1 MYADL
6 SFNKELLA
14 VLYKRWGKQPLSP
27 AEELL
32 LNNWLAVSPGNR
44 ETLRAIESG
53 DWAQTGLK
61 GWKREHAEAIWNK
74 SRTGVPVSS
83 VRPVFGIRKWYWAA
97 AAVLLLLSLGI
108 YRWTAVRKTELA
120 AADKNIAT
128 PATITPGKNGAIL
141 TLADGKQVV
150 LDSLDNG
157 VIANQ
162 NGSKAALKN
171 GQLTYHPTGNAS
183 GSIVYNIMSTPKGRQ
198 FNMVLPDGTGVWLN
212 AASSIRYPTV
222 FTGTERK
229 VTITGE
235 AYFEVAA
242 NAGMPFRVIVGNQAE
257 IEVLGTDFNINAYD
271 NEKTLN
277 TTLLEGSV
285 KIRAKGKNVLLK
297 PGQQAQVSTDIK
309 VINDADI
316 NKTIAWKNGLFNF
329 NDATLEE
336 VMKQLERWYDIE
348 VVYEKGIPDIHFGGG
363 MSKNIPLSDLLMILE
378 KSKVHFHIEGRK
390 LTVLP

>member
-1 MYADL
+1 MHADL

-14 VLYKRWGKQPLSP
+14 VLYKRWEKQPLSP
-27 AEELL
+27 AEQLL
-32 LNNWLAVSPGNR
+32 LNNWLAVSPDNR
-44 ETLRAIESG
+44 ETLQTIESG
-53 DWAQTGLK
+53 DWALTGLK
-61 GWKREHAEAIWNK
+61 GWKRENAEAIWNK
-74 SRTGVPVSS
+74 SRTGIPVAPS
-83 VRPVFGIRKWYWAA
+83 RPVFHVRKWFWAA
-97 AAVLLLLSLGI
+97 AAALLLLSLGI
-108 YRWTAVRKTELA
+108 YRWTAIQKKELA
-120 AADKNIAT
+120 AGNKSA
-128 PATITPGKNGAIL
+128 PAMITPGKNGAIL

-150 LDSLDNG
+150 LDSLGNG
-157 VIANQ
+157 VIADQ

-183 GSIVYNIMSTPKGRQ
+183 GGIVYNIMSTPKGRQ

-222 FTGTERK
+222 FTGRERN

-242 NAGMPFRVIVGNQAE
+242 NAGMPFRVNVNNLAE
-257 IEVLGTDFNINAYD
+257 IEVLGTHFNINAYD

-285 KIRAKGKNVLLK
+285 KIRAKGRNVLLK
-297 PGQQAQVSTDIK
+297 PGQQAQVAADIK
-309 VINDADI
+309 VIDDADI

-336 VMKQLERWYDIE
+336 VMKQLERWYDID